1 MNHPRNTLVNPG
13 NALQYIHVQCL
24 AFPSPVNR
32 YGNLRRNS
40 SIGPGLISFDAS
52 AIKTTHISERLDIQF
67 RAEAF
72 NVINHT
78 NFAPPI
84 DNQTVFDQNG
94 APVAGAGK
102 IDLTQTPARE
112 IQFGLKFIF

>member
-1 MNHPRNTLVNPG
+1 VSQNP
-13 NALQYIHVQCL
+13 NNSETQRQLKLKAT